1 MSLKHKKFKNE
12 KGFAIALALLMLVV
26 MSLMGATLMVVA
38 AGDHKRNSNIDTSQQ
53 AFYAAETGIS
63 EAKKWLAGQTSL
75 NPQGDPNNNLRF
87 CKVNLFPELS
97 NAKAINNYTETKTL
111 NQLIS
116 GDSDQ
121 NKKLSNFSYE
131 YFITLTPDS
140 NGMTQS
146 AKTKSVAGSSGG
158 DISAGTTYKS
168 GGSSQATYYNIHSCG
183 CDASANQCAAGKNN
197 ISVLQ
202 STVTVTK

>member
-1 MSLKHKKFKNE
+1 MKYRVKPINKTIGK
-12 KGFAIALALLMLVV
+12 
-26 MSLMGATLMVVA
+26 
-38 AGDHKRNSNIDTSQQ
+38 
-53 AFYAAETGIS
+53 
-63 EAKKWLAGQTSL
+63 
-75 NPQGDPNNNLRF
+75 P
-87 CKVNLFPELS
+87 
-97 NAKAINNYTETKTL
+97 KAINNYTETKTL

-146 AKTKSVAGSSGG
+146 AKTKTVAGSTGG

-183 CDASANQCAAGKNN
+183 CDASANQCNAGSNS

-202 STVTVTK
+202 STVTVTN

>member
-1 MSLKHKKFKNE
+1 
-12 KGFAIALALLMLVV
+12 

-63 EAKKWLAGQTSL
+63 EAKKWLASQTSL
-75 NPQGDPNNNLRF
+75 NPQGNPDSKLNF

-146 AKTKSVAGSSGG
+146 AKTKTVAGSTGG

-183 CDASANQCAAGKNN
+183 CDASANQCNAGSNS

-202 STVTVTK
+202 STVTVTN

>member
-1 MSLKHKKFKNE
+1 
-12 KGFAIALALLMLVV
+12 

-53 AFYAAETGIS
+53 TFYAAETGIS
-63 EAKKWLAGQTSL
+63 EAKKWLASQTSL
-75 NPQGDPNNNLRF
+75 NPQGNPDSKLNF

-111 NQLIS
+111 NQLIT
-116 GDSDQ
+116 GDSDE

-131 YFITLTPDS
+131 YFITLTPDAS
-140 NGMTQS
+140 GMTQS
-146 AKTKSVAGSSGG
+146 EKKKTVAGSTGG

-183 CDASANQCAAGKNN
+183 CDARANQCNAGKNS

-202 STVTVTK
+202 STVTVTN

>member
-63 EAKKWLAGQTSL
+63 EAKKWLASQTNL
-75 NPQGDPNNNLRF
+75 NPQGDPNNKLRF

-111 NQLIS
+111 NQVIS
-116 GDSDQ
+116 GTADEKRLLVHLEAIFQ
-121 NKKLSNFSYE
+121 LGQLINLVGVRKQLIII
-131 YFITLTPDS
+131 FIHADVMLVLI
-140 NGMTQS
+140 NVVL
-146 AKTKSVAGSSGG
+146 AKTVFPF
-158 DISAGTTYKS
+158 
-168 GGSSQATYYNIHSCG
+168 YN
-183 CDASANQCAAGKNN
+183 Q
-197 ISVLQ
+197 L
-202 STVTVTK
+202 

>member
-1 MSLKHKKFKNE
+1 MLLKHKKFKNE

-53 AFYAAETGIS
+53 TFYAAETGIS
-63 EAKKWLAGQTSL
+63 EAKKWLASQTSL
-75 NPQGDPNNNLRF
+75 NPQGNPDSKLNF

-111 NQLIS
+111 NQLIT
-116 GDSDQ
+116 GDTDE

-131 YFITLTPDS
+131 YFVTLTPDS

-146 AKTKSVAGSSGG
+146 AKTKTVAGTTGG
-158 DISAGTTYKS
+158 DISTGTTYKS
-168 GGSSQATYYNIHSCG
+168 GGSSKATYYNIHSCG
-183 CDASANQCAAGKNN
+183 CDTIANQCTAGKNI

-202 STVTVTK
+202 STVTVTN